1 MYVWHGYCQS
11 IIVKLVLVLPL
22 LTEVSSSGLL
32 DKVLMG
38 LRQPSWLPD
47 IFTTYAES
55 LRRTIR
61 PSGRQSPSLQ
71 LGRQYDAMIVR
82 SGSGGSCRLAHVYK
96 YESPFAEVDSG
107 GMLESL
113 CRPNAKNNPSPLCLL
128 PELENDIRSFL
139 SPLGV
144 DRLTTTLDKRYA

>member
-1 MYVWHGYCQS
+1 MLVSYIFDFKFHKH
-11 IIVKLVLVLPL
+11 IINPRVFA
-22 LTEVSSSGLL
+22 
-32 DKVLMG
+32 DVLMG

-96 YESPFAEVDSG
+96 YESPFAEVDKRWHARVVVQAQCKKQSFATLFASG
-107 GMLESL
+107 
-113 CRPNAKNNPSPLCLL
+113 
-128 PELENDIRSFL
+128 
-139 SPLGV
+139 
-144 DRLTTTLDKRYA
+144 T